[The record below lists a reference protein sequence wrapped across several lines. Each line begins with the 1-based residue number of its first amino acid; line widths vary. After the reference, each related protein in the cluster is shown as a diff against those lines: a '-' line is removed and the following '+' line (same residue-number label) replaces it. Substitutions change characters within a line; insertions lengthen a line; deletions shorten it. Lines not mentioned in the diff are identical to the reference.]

1 MKFRAYFLS
10 VLLLLCACTGCSKKN
25 ISAPIVAT
33 TLPVYQFTVSL
44 CDGTGLQVEQLITES
59 VSCLHDYSLQ
69 VSQMQMIEH
78 ADMLILS
85 GAGLEDFLDEALT
98 GKCLLVDSSAG
109 IPLLSCEHAHED
121 EHSHHKHS
129 HEQDSHIWLSPENGK
144 RMASNIC
151 TALKNTYPANAK
163 TFEANLEVLTQ
174 QLDAL
179 QAYGEEELSDLSCRE
194 LITFHDGFSYLAE
207 SFHLTILEAIEEES
221 GSEASAS
228 ELIELIRM
236 VQAHDLPAV
245 FTETNGS
252 TSAANIISAETGAAV
267 FSLDMAMSG
276 SSYFD
281 SMYHNIDTIKEA
293 LG

>member
-1 MKFRAYFLS
+1 MKLRTYFLS

-69 VSQMQMIEH
+69 VSQMQMIED

-98 GKCLLVDSSAG
+98 EKCLLVDSSAG
-109 IPLLSCEHAHED
+109 IPLLSCEHEHED
-121 EHSHHKHS
+121 EHSHHQHS

-144 RMASNIC
+144 IMAANIC
-151 TALKNTYPANAK
+151 TALKNTYPTHAK

-174 QLDAL
+174 QLDTL

-194 LITFHDGFSYLAE
+194 LITFHDGFGYLAE
-207 SFHLTILEAIEEES
+207 SFHLTILEAMEEES

-228 ELIELIRM
+228 ELIKLIRM
-236 VQAHDLPAV
+236 IQEHDLPAV

-267 FSLDMAMSG
+267 FSLDMAMAG
-276 SSYFD
+276 TSYFD